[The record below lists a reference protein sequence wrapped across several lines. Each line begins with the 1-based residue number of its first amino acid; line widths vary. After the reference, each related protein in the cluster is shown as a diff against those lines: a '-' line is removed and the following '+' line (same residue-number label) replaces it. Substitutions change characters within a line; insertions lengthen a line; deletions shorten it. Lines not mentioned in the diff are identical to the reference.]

1 MFKFKKWDHI
11 QLSAPKGSEDTAREF
26 YANKL
31 GFNEI
36 EKPKSLQGNGG
47 VWFNINDIDFHI
59 GIEEEFNALKKAH
72 PAINIENLEAFK
84 IYCDEVNI
92 KYQSDD
98 RFPGAKR
105 IFIRDPFNNRL
116 EFIEKI

>member
-36 EKPKSLQGNGG
+36 ENR
-47 VWFNINDIDFHI
+47 
-59 GIEEEFNALKKAH
+59 
-72 PAINIENLEAFK
+72 NLYKVTVVFGL
-84 IYCDEVNI
+84 ILMI
-92 KYQSDD
+92 
-98 RFPGAKR
+98 
-105 IFIRDPFNNRL
+105 
-116 EFIEKI
+116 